1 MTADPNASREA
12 RVAAQTR
19 SSARRGS
26 RARVLAFIGVC
37 FVASAAVRIGEVGA
51 EVANAPERP
60 NRPQD
65 VKLAQAAAP
74 EPTKL
79 RLDAPRIEDE
89 TPAEREQASAPPQ
102 ICEASPTPLLAAL
115 REQGA
120 ALQARETR
128 VAERERLLEV
138 ASARVRQE
146 IALLEE
152 AEAKLAETLAIA
164 DGAAERDVEHLVGVY
179 ENMKPKQ
186 AAEIFDGMDPDFA
199 AGFLARMR
207 QDAAAGILAAMG
219 RETAYAVTAVMAGRH
234 VGVGRGALDA
244 PASAPTRTQ

>member
-1 MTADPNASREA
+1 MTDDPTASRDA

-51 EVANAPERP
+51 EVANARD
-60 NRPQD
+60 RRDQPQD
-65 VKLAQAAAP
+65 IKLAQAAAP

-79 RLDAPRIEDE
+79 RVDAPRIEDE
-89 TPAEREQASAPPQ
+89 TPDERKQASAPPPQ
-102 ICEASPTPLLAAL
+102 VCEASPTPLLAAL
-115 REQGA
+115 REQAA
-120 ALQARETR
+120 ALRERETR

-146 IALLEE
+146 IARLEE
-152 AEAKLAETLAIA
+152 TEAKLAETLAIA

-179 ENMKPKQ
+179 ENMKAKQ

-199 AGFLARMR
+199 AGFLSRMR

-219 RETAYAVTAVMAGRH
+219 RESAYAVTAVMAGRH
-234 VGVGRGALDA
+234 VGVGRGLDA